1 MTDLRLELSKRKE
14 AQVTYH
20 NMLNST
26 NERTF
31 GLEKELKSSQD
42 ECNSLKDAKESMVLD
57 YKSHYEKLS
66 QVEQEVILLKE
77 TIEEL
82 KKNLQEKRI
91 IGLLSKDQGF
101 ENTKLMPSTSTH
113 ILDLSKLDYFKVVVE
128 GRLVDKV
135 DTYQNIEPNTST
147 KAKLVSGG

>member
-1 MTDLRLELSKRKE
+1 M
-14 AQVTYH
+14 YH

-31 GLEKELKSSQD
+31 GLEKELKSYQD

-91 IGLLSKDQGF
+91 IGLLSRDQGF
-101 ENTKLMPSTSTH
+101 KNTKLMPSTSTP

-135 DTYQNIEPNTST
+135 DTCQNIEPNTST
-147 KAKLVSGG
+147 KAKLVSGGQTHEKTNAEVV